1 MNKEK
6 KTPEKMPEYIKEEAL
21 AYGKEQGM
29 FTLEDYY
36 TLPDDYRVEL
46 IDGVFYDMAAP
57 GLSHQGV
64 SMSLSNK
71 FYNFISK
78 KKGPCRVFSAP
89 VDVQLDCDNRTMV
102 QPDIM
107 ILCDMKKFTERCI
120 MGAPDFVVEILS
132 ESTKKKDSTIKLEKY
147 RSAGVREYWMID
159 LKKERIIVHSF
170 EKQED
175 PVIYGFES
183 IVPVGIYEGDLMVDF
198 KELKEDL
205 VIK

>member
-1 MNKEK
+1 
-6 KTPEKMPEYIKEEAL
+6 MPEYIKEEAL